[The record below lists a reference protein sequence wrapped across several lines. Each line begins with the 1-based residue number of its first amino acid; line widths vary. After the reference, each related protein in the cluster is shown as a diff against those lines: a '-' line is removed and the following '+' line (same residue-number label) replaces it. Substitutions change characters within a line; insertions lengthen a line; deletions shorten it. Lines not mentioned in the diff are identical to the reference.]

1 MSGENIDFSSLYNMN
16 MDSSPFITEGLKFS
30 YKDLDLGLL
39 NDIDFVNMDSTKT
52 VYVYQK
58 FRVNANQK

>member
-1 MSGENIDFSSLYNMN
+1 M
-16 MDSSPFITEGLKFS
+16 TEGLKFS

-58 FRVNANQK
+58 FKVNANQK